1 MDSIKEDV
9 KYYIDENQDAEFE
22 ENEYMYEDLNL
33 EEAEVYFGNEDD
45 ESSDKEGIFIYYL
58 AFVSNQELYID
69 EKPVKK
75 ETESRKSSA
84 TSIDEPKMASPK
96 GSTTPRKTS
105 VAKKEEPSK
114 PAPKIAPIPAVRV
127 PTTPRAV
134 VPTPVDA
141 PAPAPVL
148 RYAAAAAVAIPKASD
163 PEQGWFL
170 YIRSPIPSLIPSYL
184 VSLASSPD
192 PTPAELTG
200 KGKKTSAPLATS
212 APVPSAGQ
220 AQSKTPAP
228 GIAITAAP
236 QEPEAP
242 LINALHVPD
251 FRELKMPPSLAD
263 LVTSFEATREKGMLS
278 CILIGDLT

>member
-1 MDSIKEDV
+1 MRTTKLATRRV
-9 KYYIDENQDAEFE
+9 C
-22 ENEYMYEDLNL
+22 
-33 EEAEVYFGNEDD
+33 
-45 ESSDKEGIFIYYL
+45 FIYYL
-58 AFVSNQELYID
+58 AFAGSCLSNQELYID

-75 ETESRKSSA
+75 ESESRKSSA
-84 TSIDEPKMASPK
+84 TSVEEPKMASPK
-96 GSTTPRKTS
+96 ASTTPRKTS

-141 PAPAPVL
+141 PVPAPVL
-148 RYAAAAAVAIPKASD
+148 RYAAAAAVAIPKASE
-163 PEQGWFL
+163 PEQGLFL
-170 YIRSPIPSLIPSYL
+170 FCIPNQIPYSFSYSSYL

-200 KGKKTSAPLATS
+200 KGKKTSVPLATS
-212 APVPSAGQ
+212 ATVPSAGQ
-220 AQSKTPAP
+220 AQSKPPAP
-228 GIAITAAP
+228 GMTTTTAP

-263 LVTSFEATREKGMLS
+263 LVTSFESTREKGMLFFL
-278 CILIGDLT
+278 LIVVIVDTLFTWEIFCSSPERSYVCQLDDRLVLSQLA